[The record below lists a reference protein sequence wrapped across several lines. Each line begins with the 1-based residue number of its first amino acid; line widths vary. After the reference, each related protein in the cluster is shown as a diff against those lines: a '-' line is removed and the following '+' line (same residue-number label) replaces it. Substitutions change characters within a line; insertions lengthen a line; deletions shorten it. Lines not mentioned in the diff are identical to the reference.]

1 MAPARKRAASPPVGM
16 PTKRDDFGAPIDA
29 YVDAVPSEQRPSFDR
44 LRTIIEATVPDAQA
58 SLKWGTP
65 CFSVDGKLLCAV
77 AALTHHVVLRIW
89 APPDVLDDPAGR
101 LEGSSPK
108 YRVLKVRNVHEI
120 DSTPVRRWLRAAVAS
135 SG

>member
-77 AALTHHVVLRIW
+77 AALLGARAALAPGGSRFLGVNCRLRPIV
-89 APPDVLDDPAGR
+89 ARRRRISLPATAR
-101 LEGSSPK
+101 TSSP
-108 YRVLKVRNVHEI
+108 
-120 DSTPVRRWLRAAVAS
+120 TP
-135 SG
+135 